1 MSKLYIFGDSYTTPN
16 FCVDPQD
23 SWWALCAGL
32 LPVNEIHNH
41 SWPGNNIESIAHTI
55 LNTDINR
62 DDFIIVAVPPVGR
75 LTHFAGDAG
84 PVQHYT
90 VYNHGIQQ
98 QYTQPEL
105 CHTGLL
111 QITTH
116 QSGKDNIDRW
126 DNSWAEATALR
137 ELLLLD
143 ALLDKVMFCVMSV
156 PFMEKSSWPTIKT
169 LIKKTKKPQFQL
181 YKNTYYSANLH
192 INEPVDYDTYGWF
205 GHHGPVGNRH
215 YFDTTAKPTMQKLGW
230 LV

>member
-1 MSKLYIFGDSYTTPN
+1 MSKLYIFGDSYSTPD

-32 LPVNEIHNH
+32 LPVTEIHNH

-62 DDFIIVAVPPVGR
+62 DDFIIVAVPPLER
-75 LTHFAGDAG
+75 LTYFAGDAG
-84 PVQHYT
+84 KVQHYT
-90 VYNHGIQQ
+90 VYNHSIQQ

-111 QITTH
+111 QIATH
-116 QSGKDNIDRW
+116 QSGQDNVDRW
-126 DNSWAEATALR
+126 NRSWSEATALR

-143 ALLDKVMFCVMSV
+143 ALLDKVMFCGMAD
-156 PFMEKSSWPTIKT
+156 PFMENSEWPTIKT
-169 LIKKTKKPQFQL
+169 LIKKTKQPQFQL
-181 YKNTYYSANLH
+181 YKNTYYSVNLH
-192 INEPVDYDTYGWF
+192 INEPVDYDTHGWF

-215 YFDTTAKPTMQKLGW
+215 YFDTTAKPTMQELGW